1 MKLSIIIPVRNE
13 EFLIKKII
21 DQLQSKLKIPSYEII
36 FINDFSTDNTVKI
49 TQELIK
55 NSSQI
60 NIYSN
65 KRKGLGGAITEG
77 INRTTGDIIC
87 IMMSDLSDSIDDLES
102 YYKIISDENV
112 DAVFGSRFIEGSKVI
127 EYPKKKLIL
136 NRIFNLITKL
146 IFFSD
151 YNDFTNAFK
160 IYKKSVLP
168 IIPYTDEY
176 VKLNDTKGIDK
187 RQLGKT
193 ASKKQKFLTHEQLER
208 IINHNSKHR
217 HKSSLAQVINVL
229 LPSTVLTGL
238 RPSEWFN
245 AMIRQCAGRLTLIV
259 RTDKLYKE
267 AQARLGVDKD
277 KDMTLFIP
285 YRGIPLDHL
294 DEHDVQRIRAT
305 IGIMNDINKSER
317 NNREFLDELA
327 KNLRTTVLD
336 IWSREERPDIAI
348 YSARHQFIA
357 NMKASKIEDATIT
370 YLAGQIYEETKHR
383 HYASKLKGE
392 VTTTPYNVE
401 EIMQFVKTEINSRFQ
416 GDVS

>member
-146 IFFSD
+146 VFFSD

-160 IYKKSVLP
+160 IYKKNALIKTFPLVSESFNVFLELP
-168 IIPYTDEY
+168 LKIISRKMKYKIIPITWVNRKEG
-176 VKLNDTKGIDK
+176 T
-187 RQLGKT
+187 
-193 ASKKQKFLTHEQLER
+193 SKFDIKE
-208 IINHNSKHR
+208 
-217 HKSSLAQVINVL
+217 
-229 LPSTVLTGL
+229 L
-238 RPSEWFN
+238 RAKYLF
-245 AMIRQCAGRLTLIV
+245 TLIYCLLE
-259 RTDKLYKE
+259 KL
-267 AQARLGVDKD
+267 L
-277 KDMTLFIP
+277 
-285 YRGIPLDHL
+285 
-294 DEHDVQRIRAT
+294 
-305 IGIMNDINKSER
+305 
-317 NNREFLDELA
+317 
-327 KNLRTTVLD
+327 
-336 IWSREERPDIAI
+336 
-348 YSARHQFIA
+348 
-357 NMKASKIEDATIT
+357 
-370 YLAGQIYEETKHR
+370 
-383 HYASKLKGE
+383 LK
-392 VTTTPYNVE
+392 
-401 EIMQFVKTEINSRFQ
+401 K
-416 GDVS
+416 